1 MILIVSLVLL
11 ESNLMQEDFV
21 YVEMAL
27 IRILVEIVFVFLHAY
42 SQVVYALKA
51 RQYVDQ
57 IKYNSL
63 LI

>member
-27 IRILVEIVFVFLHAY
+27 LKILVEIVFVFLHAY
-42 SQVVYALKA
+42 SQVVYALTA